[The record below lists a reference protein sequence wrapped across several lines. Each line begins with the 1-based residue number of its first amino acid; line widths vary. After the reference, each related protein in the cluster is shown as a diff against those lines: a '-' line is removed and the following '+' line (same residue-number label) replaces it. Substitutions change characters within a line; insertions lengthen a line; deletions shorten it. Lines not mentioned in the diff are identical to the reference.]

1 MSSSSPPLNSL
12 NDHPDGSSDGS
23 STSGNGSIGGGAQ
36 GASASS
42 SASSGG
48 GIRMEENPKHG
59 MKVLQGLSKLQ
70 REKVLCDIILIAEGQ
85 LYALVCLNH
94 SFEAWY
100 STGVKFDVHKVIL
113 VSCSDYFRSMFT
125 SGMKE
130 SSQKEIELKGV
141 TRKGLEKVL
150 EVVYTSTT
158 TLEGDDIFD
167 VIAAAT
173 HLQVTPVIEFC
184 EHNFLSGMNTSN
196 FYDFIHTAKLYSM
209 NNALRQIDTFIA
221 DNLLQIAKEGTLHLL
236 TYEQMLSCLRSNTL
250 RLREIDIFQVAW
262 DWLRQDAV
270 HEQHA
275 PALMAYIRFPLISP
289 ADLVSRVQ
297 TVDLM
302 MRLPELRDM
311 VLRALNYHVVPH
323 SQPVRQSASTQ
334 MRCLV
339 ERLVSVGGREI
350 HPHPGLHDEV
360 YVFDEKISANSL
372 LNRREVTTLPNALS
386 HMQIVVFHNFLYIL
400 GGCTTQCAHGES
412 AVNSVLRYDPRFNQW
427 HQVAS
432 MINKRAYFFAGVLH
446 KKVFAIGGKF
456 KEGSLATSECYDP
469 ERNVWEPIQAMPS
482 AYHAHA
488 GAVYGNHIFVS
499 GGYSNNHFTP
509 DLQRYDPVSHQWE
522 DMAPMLTPR
531 GWHVMCVAQEKL
543 LVFGGCNLNA
553 NQQALPVLQSEC
565 YDPSTDQW
573 TIIAP
578 LSISHKEASCV
589 LYQDHVYVLGGYN
602 VQTKTGQKM
611 VSRYDLYSGTWE
623 TLGAL
628 PQSKTGVGYCVLKL
642 PSYSV
647 EMSD

>member
-1 MSSSSPPLNSL
+1 M
-12 NDHPDGSSDGS
+12 
-23 STSGNGSIGGGAQ
+23 
-36 GASASS
+36 
-42 SASSGG
+42 
-48 GIRMEENPKHG
+48 
-59 MKVLQGLSKLQ
+59 VLFAGW
-70 REKVLCDIILIAEGQ
+70 R
-85 LYALVCLNH
+85 
-94 SFEAWY
+94 FE
-100 STGVKFDVHKVIL
+100 VHKVIL

-130 SSQKEIELKGV
+130 SHQREIELKGV
-141 TRKGLEKVL
+141 TSKGLEKVL

-184 EHNFLSGMNTSN
+184 ERNFLSGMTTNN
-196 FYDFIHTAKLYSM
+196 FYDFINTAKLYSM
-209 NNALRQIDTFIA
+209 ENALRQIDLFIA
-221 DNLLQIAKEGTLHLL
+221 QNLLQIAKEGTLHLL
-236 TYEQMLSCLRSNTL
+236 TFDQIQSCLKCNSL
-250 RLREIDIFQVAW
+250 KLREIDIFQVAW
-262 DWLRQDAV
+262 DWLKQDPA
-270 HEQHA
+270 HEAYSVQ
-275 PALMAYIRFPLISP
+275 LMSCIRFPLISP
-289 ADLVSRVQ
+289 SDLVMRVQ
-297 TVDLM
+297 GVDAM
-302 MRLPELRDM
+302 MKRAELRDM
-311 VLRALNYHVVPH
+311 VLSALNYHVVPY
-323 SQPVRQSASTQ
+323 SQPLKRYVGAQ
-334 MRCLV
+334 MRSFV
-339 ERLVSVGGREI
+339 ERLVSIGGREI
-350 HPHPGLHDEV
+350 HPHPGLHDQI
-360 YVFDEKISANSL
+360 YVFDDRVTPNSL
-372 LNRREVTTLPNALS
+372 LNRKEIATLPNALS
-386 HMQIVVFHNFLYIL
+386 HMQVVVFNNFLYVL

-412 AVNSVLRYDPRFNQW
+412 AVNSVLRYDPKFGAW
-427 HQVAS
+427 YQVS
-432 MINKRAYFFAGVLH
+432 PMMNKRAYFFAGVL
-446 KKVFAIGGKF
+446 KNKVYAVGGKF
-456 KEGSLATSECYDP
+456 KEGSLATGEAYDP
-469 ERNVWEPIQAMPS
+469 ERNTWEPIQAMPS

-488 GAVYGNHIFVS
+488 GAVYGNHIFIS

-509 DLQRYDPVSHQWE
+509 DLQRYDPLTHQWE

-589 LYQDHVYVLGGYN
+589 VYQDHVYVLGGYN

-642 PSYSV
+642 PSYSLAL
-647 EMSD
+647 SSPD